1 MPITLMKMHFCPK
14 NLSFQLAYDCVYS
27 GQCNRLSLRE
37 VRTSQWAK
45 PENLENSEEQNGS
58 VF

>member
-1 MPITLMKMHFCPK
+1 MHFCPK